1 VNLVGLLQII
11 SGVILTGAVYAVRK
25 YLVENDAQ
33 EMINTAYMALHA
45 CAFVFYLFAEVAYF
59 ATLTIRIERPESN
72 LVLLAQYG
80 TLFYVVL
87 NFLS

>member
-1 VNLVGLLQII
+1 MGLLQII

-45 CAFVFYLFAEVAYF
+45 GAFVFYLFAEVAYF
-59 ATLTIRIERPESN
+59 ATLTIRIDRNSN